1 MSRGAQRADEVLRED
16 QSTRKAL
23 GRTFLDELVRSIPK
37 RSDFGAR
44 CCQLARP
51 IVYGGSMSSI
61 IRPIIFNLLMT

>member
-37 RSDFGAR
+37 RSDFSAR

-51 IVYGGSMSSI
+51 VVSMLMGDPRAASSAPLI
-61 IRPIIFNLLMT
+61 LTC